1 MDASAL
7 EQIRQA
13 DLRARSAEIVVDG
26 QSLLISH
33 VHIHSVEPILDVRL
47 ESGHGRAIGIVEL
60 GDTQWPVFCISGD
73 LDILD
78 SMPAA
83 RRACVLLKSDHGG
96 VAFVCDE
103 VRVVD
108 NTDLSLVPVPGCM
121 RGGHDLM
128 ESLAVIDD
136 KVTCVLSADGLSG
149 MLTAQSQAHGGAY
162 AGSVEG
168 QG

>member
-1 MDASAL
+1 MDTSAL

-13 DLRARSAEIVVDG
+13 DLRARSAEIVIDG

-47 ESGHGRAIGIVEL
+47 RSDQGRAIGLIEL

-73 LDILD
+73 LDILT
-78 SMPAA
+78 SMPAR

-96 VAFVCDE
+96 VAFLCDE

-108 NTDLSLVPVPGCM
+108 NTALNLVPVPGCM
-121 RGGHDLM
+121 RGEHDLM
-128 ESLAVIDD
+128 ESLAVLDE
-136 KVTCVLSADGLSG
+136 KVTCVLSADGLSS
-149 MLTAQSQAHGGAY
+149 MLTSQSPATGAAQPD
-162 AGSVEG
+162 GSEG
-168 QG
+168 EG